1 MNEWILIGI
10 SGILSGMAASLGL
23 GGGTVLLIYLTA
35 IAGMEQLQS
44 QGINLIFFIP
54 IALLSLILHSKSKLI
69 EWKTA
74 LLSAAL
80 GLLGAWAGWY
90 IGGMIDSKWLSKI
103 FAVGILI
110 LGLTEVFSPS
120 VKKDNKDIKKNKNIY

>member
-1 MNEWILIGI
+1 
-10 SGILSGMAASLGL
+10 
-23 GGGTVLLIYLTA
+23 
-35 IAGMEQLQS
+35 MEQLQS

-90 IGGMIDSKWLSKI
+90 IGGMICLLYTSLQMKQMP
-103 FAVGILI
+103 LI
-110 LGLTEVFSPS
+110 CL
-120 VKKDNKDIKKNKNIY
+120 

>member
-1 MNEWILIGI
+1 MNEWILIGV

-90 IGGMIDSKWLSKI
+90 IGGMIDSIWLSKI
-103 FAVGILI
+103 FAVGILL
-110 LGLTEVFSPS
+110 LGLKEVFSPS
-120 VKKDNKDIKKNKNIY
+120 VKKDNKNMQKNKNID